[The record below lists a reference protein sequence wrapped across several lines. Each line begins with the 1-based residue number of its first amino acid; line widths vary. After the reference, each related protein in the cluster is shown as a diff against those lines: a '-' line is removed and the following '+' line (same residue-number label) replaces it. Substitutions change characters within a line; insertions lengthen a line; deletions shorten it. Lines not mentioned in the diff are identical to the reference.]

1 MARTRATLISGK
13 GETVPEIVVDALTRG
28 RSRARARGRAHR
40 TTLARGRARG
50 ATPVRGRAREVSP
63 EPQIDDREDQV
74 PPEPT
79 STPLLH
85 DTLLRVLNVLKSF
98 SQVGCATDAPQDSQT
113 RVRALTQ
120 EHQQA
125 PVIQDSVG
133 QPLVDPV
140 LGNDL
145 APTLGVKLHR
155 LLF

>member
-13 GETVPEIVVDALTRG
+13 GEKIPEIVVEAPAKG
-28 RSRARARGRAHR
+28 RNRARARGRAYG

-50 ATPVRGRAREVSP
+50 ATPVRDRSREVSP
-63 EPQIDDREDQV
+63 EPQIDDIEDQV
-74 PPEPT
+74 PPEPA
-79 STPLLH
+79 STPFLH
-85 DTLLRVLNVLKSF
+85 DTLLRVLNVLKSI

-125 PVIQDSVG
+125 PVIQDPVG

-140 LGNDL
+140 LENDL
-145 APTLGVKLHR
+145 APTVGIKLHR
-155 LLF
+155 LLL